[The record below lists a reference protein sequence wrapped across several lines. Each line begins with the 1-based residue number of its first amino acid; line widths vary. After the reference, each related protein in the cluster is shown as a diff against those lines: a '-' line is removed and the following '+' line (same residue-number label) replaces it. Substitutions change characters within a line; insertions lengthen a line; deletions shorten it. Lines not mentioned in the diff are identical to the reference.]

1 MSICGKI
8 GSLTGALGKMS
19 GTALLLIA
27 LAMAGCVGEKSENNG
42 QVGSQAAE
50 KGEAARV
57 VSAENTVAAQVG
69 AGPQSCDGKIL
80 KVWERGDALH
90 SVRSNL
96 LWIDTACGERVVAI
110 RSIVGRDTLEKRFV
124 LRDSAA
130 FAAGQKLPTELSGA
144 TVLRTPLQ
152 RVVALSSAHI
162 GYMLRLG
169 LENRIVAVG
178 EGKYIADSALYYRV
192 AGAKPAK
199 QNSSVILSEAKNPGT
214 NVIAEV
220 GNGTSLDLE
229 KLIALKPDL
238 VMTFATGGSQ
248 DDYSRM
254 EALGLPVMLT
264 SEWQENSVDAKA
276 DWIKLFT
283 SLFGVEIPDEKK
295 VPESVLDPIVYGY
308 PAGSADPCVE
318 RKSKW
323 VGRNGEHGFMVVA
336 RGPRVLAGMSY
347 GGVWYAP
354 GGRSYTADLIRKAG
368 GCYLWASDTTREL
381 RLTIEEVIALAD
393 SADVWINPG
402 MFGTA
407 EEILAAEPRAV
418 HIKAFRDRKVFQ
430 NDGRK
435 GPGGGNDF
443 YEGAV
448 ARPRE
453 LESNLRHIFTESYNR
468 VKANYVID
476 EAGTPR
482 LNEERQAAK
491 KPVSGKSAFEW
502 YHNIF

>member
-1 MSICGKI
+1 MLNICGKI
-8 GSLTGALGKMS
+8 GAIV
-19 GTALLLIA
+19 AFILLL
-27 LAMAGCVGEKSENNG
+27 
-42 QVGSQAAE
+42 
-50 KGEAARV
+50 
-57 VSAENTVAAQVG
+57 
-69 AGPQSCDGKIL
+69 
-80 KVWERGDALH
+80 
-90 SVRSNL
+90 
-96 LWIDTACGERVVAI
+96 TACGEKKKEIKGNLEPMMYSRLLSSGTVQGENVVEI
-110 RSIVGRDTLEKRFV
+110 RSVVGADTLVRRFV

-130 FAAGQKLPTELSGA
+130 FAAGKALPMELEGA
-144 TVLRTPLQ
+144 TVLCVPLK
-152 RVVALSSAHI
+152 RVVALSSAQI
-162 GYMLRLG
+162 GYMLKLG
-169 LENRIVAVG
+169 VADRIIAVG

-192 AGAKPAK
+192 ESNRRVG
-199 QNSSVILSEAKNPGT
+199 NGDSSTVIQSEAKNPVT
-214 NVIAEV
+214 DIVAEIGY
-220 GNGTSLDLE
+220 GNAMDYE
-229 KLIALKPDL
+229 KLMALKPDL
-238 VMTFATGGSQ
+238 VMTFATGGSE
-248 DDYSRM
+248 DDYNRM
-254 EALGLPVMLT
+254 ERLGIPVMLT

-295 VPESVLDPIVYGY
+295 VPESILDPIVYGY

-318 RKSKW
+318 QKSKW
-323 VGRNGEHGFMVVA
+323 VGRNGEHGFIVVA

-407 EEILAAEPRAV
+407 EEILAAEPRVA
-418 HIKAFRDRKVFQ
+418 HIKAFKNKKVFQ

-453 LESNLRHIFTESYNR
+453 LVSNLRHLFSESYNR
-468 VKANYVID
+468 VKADYVID
-476 EAGTPR
+476 EKGVPR
-482 LNEERQAAK
+482 LIEEKQAAK
-491 KPVSGKSAFEW
+491 KPVSEKPAFEW

>member
-1 MSICGKI
+1 MLTFGGKV
-8 GSLTGALGKMS
+8 GALGI
-19 GTALLLIA
+19 LIA
-27 LAMAGCVGEKSENNG
+27 LIMVGCGSEP
-42 QVGSQAAE
+42 AE
-50 KGEAARV
+50 KEKNVEAVQQDCGSSIQKNWQVVAGDDRAR
-57 VSAENTVAAQVG
+57 T
-69 AGPQSCDGKIL
+69 
-80 KVWERGDALH
+80 
-90 SVRSNL
+90 NL
-96 LWIDTACGERVVAI
+96 LWVDSACGEQVAAI
-110 RSIVGRDTLEKRFV
+110 RSIVGADTLEKIFV

-130 FAAGQKLPTELSGA
+130 FTAGGALPGELSSA
-144 TVLRTPLQ
+144 MVLRTPLQ
-152 RVVALSSAHI
+152 RVAVLSSAQI

-169 LENRIVAVG
+169 VEDRIIAVG
-178 EGKYIADSALYYRV
+178 AGKYIADSTLYAKAA
-192 AGAKPAK
+192 AG
-199 QNSSVILSEAKNPGT
+199 QV
-214 NVIAEV
+214 AEV
-220 GNGTSLDLE
+220 SPDGMNVDYE

-238 VMTFATGGSQ
+238 VMTFVTGGSQ
-248 DDYSRM
+248 DDYDRM
-254 EALGLPVMLT
+254 EKLGIPVMLT
-264 SEWQENSVDAKA
+264 SEWQENSLEAKA
-276 DWIKLFT
+276 AWIKLYS

-491 KPVSGKSAFEW
+491 KPVSEKSAFEW

>member
-1 MSICGKI
+1 MLSICGKI

-19 GTALLLIA
+19 GAALLLIT

-57 VSAENTVAAQVG
+57 AAAENTVAAQVG
-69 AGPQSCDGKIL
+69 AGPQSCDGNIL

-90 SVRSNL
+90 SVHSNL

-169 LENRIVAVG
+169 LEDRIVAVG
-178 EGKYIADSALYYRV
+178 EGKYVADSALYYRV
-192 AGAKPAK
+192 AGA
-199 QNSSVILSEAKNPGT
+199 
-214 NVIAEV
+214 IAEV

-238 VMTFATGGSQ
+238 VMTFATGGSE

-295 VPESVLDPIVYGY
+295 VPESILDPIVYGY

-318 RKSKW
+318 WKSKW
-323 VGRNGEHGFMVVA
+323 VGRNGEHGFIVVA

-407 EEILAAEPRAV
+407 EEILAAEPRVA
-418 HIKAFRDRKVFQ
+418 HIKAFKDRKVFQ

-453 LESNLRHIFTESYNR
+453 LVSNLRHLFSESYNR
-468 VKANYVID
+468 VKADYVID
-476 EAGTPR
+476 EKGVPR
-482 LNEERQAAK
+482 LIEEKQAAK
-491 KPVSGKSAFEW
+491 KPVSEKLAFEW